1 VTGDRESLST
11 RELAAFFGRAWQLRF
26 AAIVLGIVSTA
37 IVTAGIAADSLQ
49 LSPHQR
55 ADAVLGTADAL
66 IQIPGSAPLGTDGR
80 DFDRQL
86 LAAVQRVGGRAPVVD
101 YQASGLQTD
110 AGDETAYIMDEFQ
123 SPSTVADRL
132 RLTAGRWPAKVGE
145 AIISVGERS
154 RWPVGSIVQF
164 FGGALRLRVVG
175 VFTNLFQTDSREF
188 VVAPG
193 TWSSLRSVDRAK
205 AARLDQFASR
215 FVRWS
220 GTDHSRAVLAAVKAV
235 VRTNTSARQQSANG
249 GDLFVESRPIIE
261 SRVPPANV
269 PLTGAMFGGP
279 LIAGL
284 LGGILGGRFTT
295 RIRTVMWTIG
305 VPYAQT
311 RFAATVSVLTA
322 SMIAAVVGTALGIG
336 LGFASR
342 PVLASIATQE
352 LGPVTSVAASPLN
365 VLLGAVGA
373 AIGLSMTRRRRS
385 QRAASRRDASW
396 DRTLFR
402 IAGSAVLLAA
412 GVFVGTGT
420 SDVAALSL
428 AALAVAAAIVIA
440 LTPVTV
446 TFIRKLSPRSF
457 AGRLALRKFAG
468 EGRAAALTV
477 GAIALL
483 QVFGC
488 TLAILVTSTIAQ
500 VNDNRESQVAPG
512 QIVFQPELSTPKEIT
527 DARHQ
532 FERALGVSRP
542 IVEYT
547 AGAGSERDDGGT
559 RVVATV
565 DQLEQIT
572 RTRLSHSESAL
583 LQRGGTLVTSS
594 LNGKH
599 TLAFP
604 PDGDFHGATFP
615 AAALQ
620 GLDPSFRNIDGF
632 MLERTAREAGLALL
646 APSYVYTDVTAHQ
659 QDSAIAAARQ
669 LNLNPAW
676 VQVYR
681 DPEDLTAPLRVSA
694 ITLLVSLV
702 AALVLLLTSISEAR
716 SLRPDLASLRA
727 IGVTGSFL
735 ATVVGVRMALT
746 FVLATALGI
755 ATSAV
760 GVAIAFSIA
769 HLQIGVTIP
778 PIPIVSMVASLAG
791 LTAVAASLAT
801 RRLRNGEWQASATLR

>member
-1 VTGDRESLST
+1 
-11 RELAAFFGRAWQLRF
+11 
-26 AAIVLGIVSTA
+26 
-37 IVTAGIAADSLQ
+37 
-49 LSPHQR
+49 
-55 ADAVLGTADAL
+55 
-66 IQIPGSAPLGTDGR
+66 
-80 DFDRQL
+80 
-86 LAAVQRVGGRAPVVD
+86 
-101 YQASGLQTD
+101 
-110 AGDETAYIMDEFQ
+110 M
-123 SPSTVADRL
+123 
-132 RLTAGRWPAKVGE
+132 
-145 AIISVGERS
+145 
-154 RWPVGSIVQF
+154 
-164 FGGALRLRVVG
+164 
-175 VFTNLFQTDSREF
+175 
-188 VVAPG
+188 
-193 TWSSLRSVDRAK
+193 
-205 AARLDQFASR
+205 
-215 FVRWS
+215 
-220 GTDHSRAVLAAVKAV
+220 
-235 VRTNTSARQQSANG
+235 
-249 GDLFVESRPIIE
+249 
-261 SRVPPANV
+261 
-269 PLTGAMFGGP
+269 
-279 LIAGL
+279 
-284 LGGILGGRFTT
+284 
-295 RIRTVMWTIG
+295 
-305 VPYAQT
+305 
-311 RFAATVSVLTA
+311 
-322 SMIAAVVGTALGIG
+322 
-336 LGFASR
+336 
-342 PVLASIATQE
+342 
-352 LGPVTSVAASPLN
+352 
-365 VLLGAVGA
+365 
-373 AIGLSMTRRRRS
+373 
-385 QRAASRRDASW
+385 
-396 DRTLFR
+396 
-402 IAGSAVLLAA
+402 
-412 GVFVGTGT
+412 
-420 SDVAALSL
+420 
-428 AALAVAAAIVIA
+428 
-440 LTPVTV
+440 
-446 TFIRKLSPRSF
+446 
-457 AGRLALRKFAG
+457 
-468 EGRAAALTV
+468 
-477 GAIALL
+477 
-483 QVFGC
+483 
-488 TLAILVTSTIAQ
+488 
-500 VNDNRESQVAPG
+500 
-512 QIVFQPELSTPKEIT
+512 
-527 DARHQ
+527 
-532 FERALGVSRP
+532 SRP